1 MTHGYADYQDLY
13 IERFR
18 TESDAVIVSV
28 MLAVLKQDNLKRQ
41 LQGRGVTSPER
52 SSQSKYLS
60 NFDRIWGLQSY
71 LLSEAD
77 NSNMQ
82 ILENDEKE
90 KTADRVMHTIIED
103 LQTGF
108 TAKAADVFAH

>member
-1 MTHGYADYQDLY
+1 L

-18 TESDAVIVSV
+18 TESNAVLVPI

-41 LQGRGVTSPER
+41 LQGRGVTAPER

-60 NFDRIWGLQSY
+60 NFDRIWALQSY

-77 NSNMQ
+77 NSAMQ
-82 ILENDEKE
+82 ILENDDKE
-90 KTADRVMHTIIED
+90 KTADQVMQTIIED
-103 LQTGF
+103 LQAGF
-108 TAKAADVFAH
+108 TAGANDVFGD